1 MRPSCDGLSSNLFE
15 ADGEWLD
22 RAIRNN
28 DISAVM
34 AIIDKSSS
42 NVNRIIGA
50 RYEERPIHVAAYYGR
65 DDIIKYLAMK
75 GADLNALNKGGYRTA
90 LLTAIWKKH
99 ESTALLLLSLGVD
112 PSIKTSSGLSACTVA
127 NRAMARGA
135 QLLAVINALPNCT
148 IQAPS
153 DCK

>member
-1 MRPSCDGLSSNLFE
+1 MRRSCDGLSSNLFE

-75 GADLNALNKGGYRTA
+75 GADLNALSEDGYRTA

-112 PSIKTSSGLSACTVA
+112 PSIKTNSGLSACTVA